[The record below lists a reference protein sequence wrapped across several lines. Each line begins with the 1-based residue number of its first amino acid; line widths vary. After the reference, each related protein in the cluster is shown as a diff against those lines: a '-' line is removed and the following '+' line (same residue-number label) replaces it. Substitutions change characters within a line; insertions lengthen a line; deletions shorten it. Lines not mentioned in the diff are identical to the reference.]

1 MSLSAKKFLSV
12 SVQLSLE
19 ACNIVKQ
26 YSVDKTMKK
35 YQKGIDD
42 HVTEVTNIIKSKA
55 DYKIQSMLIKGFK
68 MHFPGLKII
77 G

>member
-1 MSLSAKKFLSV
+1 MSISL
-12 SVQLSLE
+12 QLSLQ

-35 YQKGIDD
+35 YQKGLDD
-42 HVTEVTNIIKSKA
+42 HVTEVTYFISQA
-55 DYKIQSMLIKGFK
+55 DFKIQSMLIKGFK